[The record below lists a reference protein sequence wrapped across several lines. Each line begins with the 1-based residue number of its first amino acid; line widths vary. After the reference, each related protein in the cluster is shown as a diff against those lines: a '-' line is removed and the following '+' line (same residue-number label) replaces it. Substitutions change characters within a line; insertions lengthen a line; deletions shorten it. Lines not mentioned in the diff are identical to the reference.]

1 MKKELLMGN
10 EAIALGALDVGVE
23 FVCGYPGTPS
33 TEIIETIYAKNDKNV
48 YIEWSVNEKVALEV
62 AAGAAY
68 SGCRCLV
75 TMKQVGLNACSD
87 PVMNLSYIGVEGGL
101 VIVVADDPGPISS
114 QTEQDTR
121 NFAVYSK
128 LPLLDPGTP
137 EEAYAMT
144 QYAFELSEKYKTPVI
159 LRPTTRVCHSYAG
172 VKRKRKNFHIQKNG
186 FDKNDKW
193 VCFPA
198 LSYLNH
204 LKVEKRFDDL
214 IDEFKM
220 SQFAK
225 VYGSGDILILASS
238 VNYSYAI
245 EAIRYL
251 NIAEHEY
258 VLFEASTIPLP
269 EQLVC
274 KLLERKKCV
283 VILEDL
289 DAVIERYIYY
299 LYTKI
304 GIIAPRIYGKISGDV
319 KKAGENTVDE
329 IINLLKKIF
338 GHKESLETYPLNE
351 SLDTEPRKAT
361 LCAGC
366 PHRASFYIV
375 KKAMKKRDAI
385 FCGDIGCYTLGK
397 MSPLNM
403 VDTCLCM
410 GASITMGL
418 GLQKANPQKP
428 VISFIGDSTFFHS
441 GIPGVIN
448 GLYNNSK
455 LTIIILDNSSTA
467 MTGGQPTPEIGAI
480 NVSSQKISI
489 EQVLRGVGVTK
500 IETISP
506 FEVQKAIKM
515 VEDTVDQKGIK
526 VIIFREPCKKKSCMS
541 REIVIHIDKCNGC
554 NSCIMELGCPAMML
568 KNGSIEIDEYECNGC
583 GLCIEV
589 CKKRAITYMGGEDE

>member
-1 MKKELLMGN
+1 MQRELLMGN
-10 EAIALGALDVGVE
+10 QAIALGALDVGVE

-33 TEIIETIYAKNDKNV
+33 TEIIETIYTRKDENV
-48 YIEWSVNEKVALEV
+48 YVEWSVNEKVALEV

-68 SGCRCLV
+68 SGYRCLV

-87 PVMNLSYIGVEGGL
+87 PAMNLSYIGVEAGL

-121 NFAVYSK
+121 NYAIYSK
-128 LPLLDPGTP
+128 IPLLDPGTP
-137 EEAYAMT
+137 EEAYSMT

-159 LRPTTRVCHSYAG
+159 LRPTTRICHSYAG
-172 VKRKRKNFHIQKNG
+172 VERTRTNFHIRKKG

-204 LKVEKRFDDL
+204 LKVEKRFNDL
-214 IDEFKM
+214 VEEFKV

-225 VYGSGDILILASS
+225 MYGTGDILILASS
-238 VNYSYAI
+238 VNYSYAV

-251 NIAEHEY
+251 QIDEKEY

-269 EQLVC
+269 EQLVSD
-274 KLLERKKCV
+274 LLDEKKCV
-283 VILEDL
+283 VVLEDL
-289 DAVIERYIYY
+289 DAVIERYVYY
-299 LYTKI
+299 LYAKT
-304 GIIAPRIYGKISGDV
+304 GIVPPHIYGKISGDV

-329 IINLLKKIF
+329 ILDLLKKVF
-338 GHKESLETYPLNE
+338 GYADRLENPKKVDMDVE
-351 SLDTEPRKAT
+351 QKKAV

-366 PHRASFYIV
+366 PHRASFYVV
-375 KKAMKKRDAI
+375 KKAMKKRNAI

-418 GLQKANPQKP
+418 GLQRTNPQKT
-428 VISFIGDSTFFHS
+428 VISFIGDSTFFHT
-441 GIPGVIN
+441 GIQGILN
-448 GLYNNSK
+448 GIYNNGK

-467 MTGGQPTPEIGAI
+467 MTGGQPTPETGALDGS
-480 NVSSQKISI
+480 VHVISI
-489 EQVLRGVGVTK
+489 EQVLKGLGVKEIITV
-500 IETISP
+500 SP
-506 FEVQKAIKM
+506 FEIQKAIKI
-515 VEDTVDQKGIK
+515 VKDTVDQKGIK
-526 VIIFREPCKKKSCMS
+526 VIVFRAPCKKKHYISQK
-541 REIVIHIDKCNGC
+541 IVVNKDKCNGC
-554 NSCIMELGCPAMML
+554 NYCVEELGCPAMSMC
-568 KNGSIEIDEYECNGC
+568 NGSIEINEYECNGC
-583 GLCIEV
+583 GLCVEI
-589 CKKRAITYMGGEDE
+589 CKKRAITHIGG